1 MHAASVRCEE
11 DVPEGPTRRPARR
24 QASRDTLVEQYMPLA
39 VRLARQYVRSSEP
52 IEDLVQVAMVGLVKA
67 ANRFDPSRGGTFAG
81 YAIPTILGELRRYF
95 RDSGWTLH
103 VPRAEKMRAL
113 KVRDAERRLTE
124 QNGRSPSAQTI
135 AAFLDMDLEQVILGL
150 QAMNAYSAAA
160 LEGSPD
166 ESSPIAR
173 LGTEDPGYER
183 AEQLV
188 SLGSHMRQLDDSELE
203 LLSMRFYEGLSQ
215 EQIACRIGVSQM
227 QVSRLLSRVCSR
239 LRSELEDVATST

>member
-1 MHAASVRCEE
+1 
-11 DVPEGPTRRPARR
+11 
-24 QASRDTLVEQYMPLA
+24 MPLA